1 MSIDFNL
8 MPGKPCEMRQ
18 VDPNDDRQTA
28 ILDAAFRAFASYGY
42 RRTKMD
48 DIARGAEISRTAL
61 YIHFR
66 NKEDIVRSLE
76 LRHFVDAARE
86 MQRVLDASDQT
97 PAQALTA
104 AFIARDG
111 RFMDA
116 VLSTPHGR
124 ELLEA
129 SAASTSE
136 TSLAGYAALNLI
148 LSDWLA
154 KHHIR
159 PEMGSPQEMSETI
172 NAALKGLKLTATTLA
187 EYRAGQSRLA
197 KLVALALSKTN

>member
-1 MSIDFNL
+1 MS
-8 MPGKPCEMRQ
+8 Q
-18 VDPNDDRQTA
+18 VDPNDDRHTA
-28 ILDAAFRAFASYGY
+28 ILNAAFRAFASYGY

-48 DIARGAEISRTAL
+48 DIARGADISRTAL

-66 NKEDIVRSLE
+66 NKEDIVRSLVE
-76 LRHFVDAARE
+76 RHFVDAARE
-86 MQRVLDASDQT
+86 MRRVLDAPDQT

-111 RFMDA
+111 KFMDA

-129 SAASTSE
+129 HSVSTSVA
-136 TSLAGYAALNLI
+136 SLDGYTALNLI

-154 KHHIR
+154 KRYIR
-159 PEMGSPQEMSETI
+159 PEMGSPQELSETI
-172 NAALKGLKLTATTLA
+172 KAALKGLKLSATTLA

-197 KLVALALSKTN
+197 SLVALALSEAN